1 MYYPMF
7 AFPLLATSR
16 CLALTGLL
24 ASAAACGK
32 AEKPKAISPAEVKN
46 PVKESDLTTVTITAD
61 AEKRLGI
68 KTVAIKIDNVQAT
81 REVGG
86 EIQAVPGQ
94 AVTIVAPVQGT
105 LRGGAGIT
113 AGQRVRQGQT
123 LYSLVPLPA
132 ERDLLTV
139 NQGTAQSRTQL
150 QVAQA
155 RLQRAEELLADR
167 AGSVRARDDAHADVA
182 LAQRALADA
191 RARQGAMNGNTGGGQ
206 ALPIK
211 APLSGV
217 VQRVSVAPGS
227 LVTANTVLLEL
238 AALNKVWVRVPLF
251 VGDLRRLGKK
261 QSVTVRPLNGGAARQ
276 ARAVEAPL
284 LSASAGT
291 GAAGTGTASTGTA
304 DVFYEIDN
312 TDEAVRPGERV
323 AVDVTLGNA
332 ASGATNSA
340 TGAVASTP
348 ALTIPAAALLYD
360 ASGGQWV
367 YVRTKPLQYTRLR
380 VEVQRAVGDQVVISR
395 GVKAGAEVVTD
406 GAAELFGT
414 EFGGSH

>member
-1 MYYPMF
+1 MGSKPF
-7 AFPLLATSR
+7 
-16 CLALTGLL
+16 LTG
-24 ASAAACGK
+24 CGK
-32 AEKPKAISPAEVKN
+32 EEKPKAVSPSEVKN
-46 PVKESDLTTVTITAD
+46 PVKESELTTVTITSE

-68 KTVAIKIDNVQAT
+68 KTVAIKTDNVQAT

-105 LRGGAGIT
+105 LRGGAGLT

-123 LYSLVPLPA
+123 LFQLVPLPA
-132 ERDLLTV
+132 ERDLLTLD
-139 NQGTAQSRTQL
+139 QGATQSRTQL

-155 RLQRAEELLADR
+155 RLSRAEALLADR
-167 AGSVRARDDAHADVA
+167 AGSVRARDDARADVA

-191 RARQGAMNGNTGGGQ
+191 RARQGALNGNTGGGQ
-206 ALPIK
+206 SLPIK

-217 VQRVSVAPGS
+217 VQRMSVTSGS

-251 VGDLRRLGKK
+251 VGDLRRLGAE
-261 QSVTVRPLNGGAARQ
+261 QSVTVRPLNGGTARQ
-276 ARAVEAPL
+276 ARPVQAPTL
-284 LSASAGT
+284 GGTAGT
-291 GAAGTGTASTGTA
+291 ATA

-312 TDEAVRPGERV
+312 ADEAFRPGERV
-323 AVDVTLGNA
+323 AVDVTL
-332 ASGATNSA
+332 SSNSNGA
-340 TGAVASTP
+340 TGATPGTP

-360 ASGGQWV
+360 ATGGQWV
-367 YVRTKPLQYTRLR
+367 YVRTKPLQYTRQR
-380 VEVQRAVGDQVVISR
+380 VEVQRAVGDQIVISR

-414 EFGGSH
+414 EFGGAH

>member
-1 MYYPMF
+1 MPASTLF
-7 AFPLLATSR
+7 VASRFVVLA
-16 CLALTGLL
+16 GLL
-24 ASAAACGK
+24 GLVTACGK
-32 AEKPKAISPAEVKN
+32 EEAAKHASPSEVEN
-46 PVKESDLTTVTITAD
+46 PVKESELTTVTITEQ

-68 KTVAIKIDNVQAT
+68 KTVAIKTDHVQAT

-105 LRGGAGIT
+105 LRGGTGLT

-123 LYSLVPLPA
+123 LYQLVPLPA
-132 ERDLLTV
+132 ERDLLTLD
-139 NQGTAQSRTQL
+139 QGTAQARTQL

-167 AGSVRARDDAHADVA
+167 AGSVRARDDARADVA

-191 RARQGAMNGNTGGGQ
+191 RARQGALNGNTGGGQ

-217 VQRVSVAPGS
+217 VQRVTVAPGS
-227 LVTANTVLLEL
+227 VVTANTVLLEL

-251 VGDLRRLGKK
+251 VGDLRRLSKG
-261 QSVTVRPLNGGAARQ
+261 QFVTVRPLNGGTARP
-276 ARAVEAPL
+276 ARPVEAPTIGGT
-284 LSASAGT
+284 AGT
-291 GAAGTGTASTGTA
+291 ATA

-312 TDEAVRPGERV
+312 TDEAFRPGERV
-323 AVDVTLGNA
+323 AVDVLLG
-332 ASGATNSA
+332 SGNPA
-340 TGAVASTP
+340 TGGAAGTAAPTP

-367 YVRTKPLQYTRLR
+367 YVRTKPQQYTRLR
-380 VEVQRAVGDQVVISR
+380 VEVQRAIGDQIVISR
-395 GVKAGAEVVTD
+395 GVQAGAEVVTD

>member
-1 MYYPMF
+1 MY
-7 AFPLLATSR
+7 FPSFTSLLLAASR

-24 ASAAACGK
+24 AGAAACSK
-32 AEKPKAISPAEVKN
+32 AEKPTAISPSQVEN
-46 PVKESDLTTVTITAD
+46 PVKESELTTVTITAD

-68 KTVAIKIDNVQAT
+68 KTVAIKTDNVQAT

-105 LRGGAGIT
+105 LRGGATLT

-132 ERDLLTV
+132 ERDLLTLD
-139 NQGTAQSRTQL
+139 QGTAQARTQL

-167 AGSVRARDDAHADVA
+167 AGSVRARDDARADVA

-206 ALPIK
+206 ALLIK

-217 VQRVSVAPGS
+217 VQRIAVAPGS
-227 LVTANTVLLEL
+227 LVTASTVLLEL
-238 AALNKVWVRVPLF
+238 ASLNKVWVRVPLF
-251 VGDLRRLGKK
+251 VGDLRRLGKE
-261 QSVTVRPLNGGAARQ
+261 QSVTVRPLNGGADRQ

-284 LSASAGT
+284 LSASGGT
-291 GAAGTGTASTGTA
+291 GTAAASTASTGTA
-304 DVFYEIDN
+304 DVFYELDN
-312 TDEAVRPGERV
+312 TDEAFRPGERV

-332 ASGATNSA
+332 AGGATN
-340 TGAVASTP
+340 GAAGAAASTP

-367 YVRTKPLQYTRLR
+367 YVRTKPLQYTRQR
-380 VEVQRAVGDQVVISR
+380 VEVQRAVGDQIVISR
-395 GVKAGAEVVTD
+395 GVKAGAQVVTD

>member
-1 MYYPMF
+1 MHSSKVALFLP
-7 AFPLLATSR
+7 AVSR
-16 CLALTGLL
+16 CLALAGLL
-24 ASAAACGK
+24 GGAVACGK
-32 AEKPKAISPAEVKN
+32 AEKPKPASPAEIEN
-46 PVKESDLTTVTITAD
+46 PVKESDLTTVTLTAD

-68 KTVAIKIDNVQAT
+68 KTVAIKADNVRAT

-105 LRGGAGIT
+105 LRGGASIT
-113 AGQRVRQGQT
+113 AGRQVSQGQT
-123 LYSLVPLPA
+123 LYQLVPLPP
-132 ERDLLTV
+132 ERDLLTL
-139 NQGTAQSRTQL
+139 NQGTAQARTQL

-167 AGSVRARDDAHADVA
+167 AGSVRARDDARADVA

-191 RARQGAMNGNTGGGQ
+191 RARQGALSGNTNGGQ
-206 ALPIK
+206 ALLIK

-217 VQRVSVAPGS
+217 VQRVNVASGSV
-227 LVTANTVLLEL
+227 VTANTVLLEL

-251 VGDLRRLGKK
+251 VGDLRRLGKE
-261 QSVTVRPLNGGAARQ
+261 QTVTVRPLNGGPARP
-276 ARAVEAPL
+276 ARPVEAPL
-284 LSASAGT
+284 LGATAG
-291 GAAGTGTASTGTA
+291 TGTA
-304 DVFYEIDN
+304 DVFYELDN
-312 TDEAVRPGERV
+312 ADQAFRPGERV
-323 AVDVTLGNA
+323 AVDVALG
-332 ASGATNSA
+332 SGNLAVG
-340 TGAVASTP
+340 GAGQPAPATP

-367 YVRTKPLQYTRLR
+367 YVRTKPLQYTRQR
-380 VEVQRAVGDQVVISR
+380 VEVQRAVGEQVVVLR
-395 GVKAGAEVVTD
+395 GVQAGAEVVTD

>member
-1 MYYPMF
+1 MPVSPFYT
-7 AFPLLATSR
+7 TSR
-16 CLALTGLL
+16 SLALAGLL
-24 ASAAACGK
+24 CLAACGK
-32 AEKPKAISPAEVKN
+32 DEKPKVIVASEVEN

-68 KTVAIKIDNVQAT
+68 KTVAIKTDNVQAT

-105 LRGGAGIT
+105 LRGGAAIT

-132 ERDLLTV
+132 ERDLLTLD
-139 NQGTAQSRTQL
+139 QGTDQARTQL

-155 RLQRAEELLADR
+155 RLSRAEELLADR
-167 AGSVRARDDAHADVA
+167 AGSVRARDDARADVA

-191 RARQGAMNGNTGGGQ
+191 RARQAAANGNAGVGQ
-206 ALPIK
+206 ALLIK

-217 VQRVSVAPGS
+217 VQRVSVATGS
-227 LVTANTVLLEL
+227 LVTANTVLVEL
-238 AALNKVWVRVPLF
+238 ASLDKVWVRVPLF
-251 VGDLRRLGKK
+251 VGDLRRLGTE
-261 QSVTVRPLNGGAARQ
+261 QAVTVRPLNGGAARQ

-284 LSASAGT
+284 LSASASTGTPGT
-291 GAAGTGTASTGTA
+291 GTAGTGTATA
-304 DVFYEIDN
+304 DVFFELDN
-312 TDEAVRPGERV
+312 TDESFRPGERV
-323 AVDVTLGNA
+323 AVDVTLGNGNA
-332 ASGATNSA
+332 A
-340 TGAVASTP
+340 TGGPATTA

-367 YVRTKPLQYTRLR
+367 YVRTKPLQYTRQR
-380 VEVQRAVGDQVVISR
+380 VEVQREVGDQIVISR
-395 GVKAGAEVVTD
+395 GVQAGAEVVTD

>member
-1 MYYPMF
+1 MPV
-7 AFPLLATSR
+7 FPLFVASRAVALA
-16 CLALTGLL
+16 GLL
-24 ASAAACGK
+24 GLVTACVK
-32 AEKPKAISPAEVKN
+32 EEAVKHVSPSEIAN
-46 PVKESDLTTVTITAD
+46 PVKESDLTTVTITEQ
-61 AEKRLGI
+61 AEQRLGI
-68 KTVAIKIDNVQAT
+68 KTVAIKTDNVQAT

-105 LRGGAGIT
+105 LRGGATIT

-123 LYSLVPLPA
+123 LYQLVPLPA
-132 ERDLLTV
+132 ERDLLTLD
-139 NQGTAQSRTQL
+139 QGTDQARTQL

-167 AGSVRARDDAHADVA
+167 AGSVRARDDARADVA

-191 RARQGAMNGNTGGGQ
+191 RARQSALNGRVGGGQ

-217 VQRVSVAPGS
+217 VQRVTVAPGS
-227 LVTANTVLLEL
+227 VVTANTVLVEL
-238 AALNKVWVRVPLF
+238 ASLTKVWVRVPLF
-251 VGDLRRLGKK
+251 VGDLRRLGKE
-261 QSVTVRPLNGGAARQ
+261 QSVTVRPLNGGAPRQ
-276 ARAVEAPL
+276 ARPVEAPTL
-284 LSASAGT
+284 GGTAGT
-291 GAAGTGTASTGTA
+291 ATA

-312 TDEAVRPGERV
+312 SDEAFRPGERV
-323 AVDVTLGNA
+323 AVDVRLGNA
-332 ASGATNSA
+332 AGGATN
-340 TGAVASTP
+340 GAAGAAASTP

-367 YVRTKPLQYTRLR
+367 YVRTKPRQYTRQR
-380 VEVQRAVGDQVVISR
+380 VEVQRAVGDQIVISR

>member
-1 MYYPMF
+1 MHFLPF
-7 AFPLLATSR
+7 TASLLIIVRS
-16 CLALTGLL
+16 LALAGLL
-24 ASAAACGK
+24 GLVTACGK
-32 AEKPKAISPAEVKN
+32 EEKPKAISPAEVEN
-46 PVKESDLTTVTITAD
+46 PVKESDLTTVVITAD

-68 KTVAIKIDNVQAT
+68 KTVAIKTDNVQAT

-105 LRGGAGIT
+105 LRGGASIT

-123 LYSLVPLPA
+123 LYSLVPLPP
-132 ERDLLTV
+132 ERDLLTLD
-139 NQGTAQSRTQL
+139 QGSAQARTQL

-167 AGSVRARDDAHADVA
+167 AGSVRARDDARADVA

-191 RARQGAMNGNTGGGQ
+191 RARQGALNGNTGGGQ

-227 LVTANTVLLEL
+227 VVTANTVLVEL

-251 VGDLRRLGKK
+251 VGDLRRLGKE
-261 QSVTVRPLNGGAARQ
+261 QAVTVRPLNGGAARQ

-291 GAAGTGTASTGTA
+291 GTPGAGAAGTGTA
-304 DVFYEIDN
+304 DVFYELDN
-312 TDEAVRPGERV
+312 TDEAFRPGERV
-323 AVDVTLGNA
+323 AVDVTLS
-332 ASGATNSA
+332 SGNSA
-340 TGAVASTP
+340 TGGTATTA

-367 YVRTKPLQYTRLR
+367 YVRTKPLQYTRQR
-380 VEVQRAVGDQVVISR
+380 VEVQRAVGNQVVVSR
-395 GVKAGAEVVTD
+395 GVQAGAEVVTD

>member
-1 MYYPMF
+1 MY
-7 AFPLLATSR
+7 FPKFTFSLLAASR
-16 CLALTGLL
+16 CLALSGLL
-24 ASAAACGK
+24 GGAVACGK
-32 AEKPKAISPAEVKN
+32 AEKPKAVSPSEVAN

-68 KTVAIKIDNVQAT
+68 KTVAVKTDNVQAT

-105 LRGGAGIT
+105 LRGGAGLT

-123 LYSLVPLPA
+123 LYQLVALPA
-132 ERDLLTV
+132 ERDLLTLD
-139 NQGTAQSRTQL
+139 QGTTQARTQL

-155 RLQRAEELLADR
+155 RLQRAEALLADR
-167 AGSVRARDDAHADVA
+167 AGSVRARDDARADVA

-191 RARQGAMNGNTGGGQ
+191 RARQGALNGNTGGGQ
-206 ALPIK
+206 SLPIK

-217 VQRVSVAPGS
+217 VQRVTVAPGS

-238 AALNKVWVRVPLF
+238 ASLNKVWVRVPLF
-251 VGDLRRLGKK
+251 VGDLRRLGKD
-261 QSVTVRPLNGGAARQ
+261 QAVTVRPLNGGAARQ
-276 ARAVEAPL
+276 ARPVEAPTIGGT
-284 LSASAGT
+284 AGT
-291 GAAGTGTASTGTA
+291 ATA

-312 TDEAVRPGERV
+312 TDEAFRPGERV

-332 ASGATNSA
+332 ASGATNGM
-340 TGAVASTP
+340 TGAATSTA
-348 ALTIPAAALLYD
+348 ALTVPTAALLYD

-367 YVRTKPLQYTRLR
+367 YVRTKPLQYVRQR

>member
-1 MYYPMF
+1 MY
-7 AFPLLATSR
+7 FPPFTSSLLIAAR
-16 CLALTGLL
+16 CLALTSLL
-24 ASAAACGK
+24 GGVVACGN
-32 AEKPKAISPAEVKN
+32 AEKPKAVSPAEVEN
-46 PVKESDLTTVTITAD
+46 PVKESDLTTVVITAD

-68 KTVAIKIDNVQAT
+68 KTVAITTDNVQAT

-105 LRGGAGIT
+105 LRGGASLT

-123 LYSLVPLPA
+123 LYSLVPLPP
-132 ERDLLTV
+132 ERDLLTLD
-139 NQGTAQSRTQL
+139 QGITQARTQL

-167 AGSVRARDDAHADVA
+167 AGSVRARDDARADVA

-191 RARQGAMNGNTGGGQ
+191 RARQGAMNGNTNGGQ

-227 LVTANTVLLEL
+227 VVTANTVLVEL

-251 VGDLRRLGKK
+251 VGDLHRVGKD
-261 QSVTVRPLNGGAARQ
+261 QSVTVRPLNGGATRQ
-276 ARAVEAPL
+276 ARAVEAHL

-291 GAAGTGTASTGTA
+291 GTPGAGAA
-304 DVFYEIDN
+304 DVFYELDN
-312 TDEAVRPGERV
+312 TDEAFRPGERV
-323 AVDVTLGNA
+323 AVDVTLS
-332 ASGATNSA
+332 SGNSA
-340 TGAVASTP
+340 TGGTATTA

-367 YVRTKPLQYTRLR
+367 YVRTKPLQYTRQR
-380 VEVQRAVGDQVVISR
+380 VEVQRAVGNQVVVSR
-395 GVKAGAEVVTD
+395 GVQAGAEVVTD

>member
-1 MYYPMF
+1 MF
-7 AFPLLATSR
+7 APTVFVVSSRIALL
-16 CLALTGLL
+16 GLL
-24 ASAAACGK
+24 GCAACGK
-32 AEKPKAISPAEVKN
+32 GEKPKAISPSEVKN
-46 PVKESDLTTVTITAD
+46 PVKESELTTVVITPE

-68 KTVAIKIDNVQAT
+68 RTAVITSDNVRAT

-105 LRGGAGIT
+105 LRGGASLT

-123 LYSLVPLPA
+123 LYSLVPLPP
-132 ERDLLTV
+132 ERDLLTL
-139 NQGTAQSRTQL
+139 NQGTAQARTQL

-155 RLQRAEELLADR
+155 RLSRAEDLLADR
-167 AGSVRARDDAHADVA
+167 AGSVRARDDARADVA

-191 RARQGAMNGNTGGGQ
+191 RARQGAMSGSTGGGQ

-217 VQRVSVAPGS
+217 VQRVTVAPGS
-227 LVTANTVLLEL
+227 LVTTNTVLLEL

-251 VGDLRRLGKK
+251 VGDLRRLSAG
-261 QSVTVRPLNGGAARQ
+261 QTVTVRPLNGGGARQ
-276 ARAVEAPL
+276 ARPVEAPTIGGT
-284 LSASAGT
+284 AGT
-291 GAAGTGTASTGTA
+291 ATA

-312 TDEAVRPGERV
+312 TDEAFRPGERV
-323 AVDVTLGNA
+323 VVDVALGTANA
-332 ASGATNSA
+332 TPGSAGATAA
-340 TGAVASTP
+340 TTR

-367 YVRTKPLQYTRLR
+367 YVRTKPLQYTRQR
-380 VEVQRAVGDQVVISR
+380 VEVQRTVGDQVVISR
-395 GVKAGAEVVTD
+395 GVPAGAEVVTD

>member
-1 MYYPMF
+1 MTPSNPSLLRLL
-7 AFPLLATSR
+7 PLA
-16 CLALTGLL
+16 ALLGL
-24 ASAAACGK
+24 AACGQE
-32 AEKPKAISPAEVKN
+32 EKPKHASPSEVSN
-46 PVKESDLTTVTITAD
+46 PVKESDLTTVTITPE

-68 KTVAIKIDNVQAT
+68 KTVAIKTDNIKAT

-105 LRGGAGIT
+105 LRGGANIT

-123 LYSLVPLPA
+123 LYQLVPLPA
-132 ERDLLTV
+132 ERDLLTL
-139 NQGTAQSRTQL
+139 NQGTAQARTQL

-155 RLQRAEELLADR
+155 RLSRAEELLADR
-167 AGSVRARDDAHADVA
+167 AGSVRARDDARADVA

-191 RARQGAMNGNTGGGQ
+191 RARQGAMSGNPGGGQ
-206 ALPIK
+206 SLPIK

-227 LVTANTVLLEL
+227 VVTANTVLVEL

-251 VGDLRRLGKK
+251 VGDLRRVGND
-261 QSVTVRPLNGGAARQ
+261 QTVTVRPLNGGPARQ
-276 ARAVEAPL
+276 ARPVEAPL
-284 LSASAGT
+284 LSATAGPAGT
-291 GAAGTGTASTGTA
+291 APAGTGTA
-304 DVFYEIDN
+304 DVFYELDN
-312 TDEAVRPGERV
+312 TDEAFRPGERV
-323 AVDVTLGNA
+323 AVDVQLGNA
-332 ASGATNSA
+332 ASGATNGA
-340 TGAVASTP
+340 TGTAANTP

-367 YVRTKPLQYTRLR
+367 YVRTKPQQYTRQR

>member
-1 MYYPMF
+1 MPIHSVI
-7 AFPLLATSR
+7 PLVRLLPLA
-16 CLALTGLL
+16 GLL
-24 ASAAACGK
+24 SLAACGK
-32 AEKPKAISPAEVKN
+32 DEKPKAISPAEVEN
-46 PVKESDLTTVTITAD
+46 PVKESELTTVTITAD

-68 KTVAIKIDNVQAT
+68 KTVVIKTDNVQAT

-113 AGQRVRQGQT
+113 AGQRVREGQM

-132 ERDLLTV
+132 ERDLLTL
-139 NQGTAQSRTQL
+139 NQGTAQARTQL

-155 RLQRAEELLADR
+155 RLGRAEELLADR
-167 AGSVRARDDAHADVA
+167 AGSVRARDDARDDVA
-182 LAQRALADA
+182 LAQRGLADA
-191 RARQGAMNGNTGGGQ
+191 RARQGAANGNTGGGQ

-217 VQRVSVAPGS
+217 VQRVTVTSGSV
-227 LVTANTVLLEL
+227 VTANTVLVEL

-251 VGDLRRLGKK
+251 VGDLRRLG
-261 QSVTVRPLNGGAARQ
+261 QDQAVTVRPLDGGTSRQ
-276 ARAVEAPL
+276 GRPVEAPL
-284 LSASAGT
+284 LGATAG
-291 GAAGTGTASTGTA
+291 TGTA
-304 DVFYEIDN
+304 DVFFEIDN
-312 TDEAVRPGERV
+312 ADEAFRPGERV
-323 AVDVTLGNA
+323 AVDVTLTNA
-332 ASGATNSA
+332 AGGTGSA
-340 TGAVASTP
+340 AGTP

-360 ASGGQWV
+360 ATGGQWV

-380 VEVQRAVGDQVVISR
+380 VEVQRAVGDQIVISR

>member
-1 MYYPMF
+1 MHHHNKLLTRL
-7 AFPLLATSR
+7 FPLV
-16 CLALTGLL
+16 GLL
-24 ASAAACGK
+24 SLAACGK
-32 AEKPKAISPAEVKN
+32 DEKPKAISPAEVEN
-46 PVKESDLTTVTITAD
+46 PVKESELTTVTITAD

-68 KTVAIKIDNVQAT
+68 KTVVVKTDNVQAT

-105 LRGGAGIT
+105 LRGGAGLT
-113 AGQRVRQGQT
+113 AGQRVREGQT

-132 ERDLLTV
+132 ERDLLTL
-139 NQGTAQSRTQL
+139 NQGTAQARTQL

-155 RLQRAEELLADR
+155 RLGRAEELLADR
-167 AGSVRARDDAHADVA
+167 AGSVRARDDARADVA

-191 RARQGAMNGNTGGGQ
+191 RARQGAANGNTGGGQ

-217 VQRVSVAPGS
+217 VQRVTVTSGSV
-227 LVTANTVLLEL
+227 VTANTVLVEL

-251 VGDLRRLGKK
+251 VGDLRRLG
-261 QSVTVRPLNGGAARQ
+261 QGQAVTVRPLDGGASRQ
-276 ARAVEAPL
+276 GRPVEAPL
-284 LSASAGT
+284 LGATAG
-291 GAAGTGTASTGTA
+291 TGTA
-304 DVFYEIDN
+304 DVFFEIDN
-312 TDEAVRPGERV
+312 ADEAFRPGERV
-323 AVDVTLGNA
+323 AVDVTLTGAAGGTGNA
-332 ASGATNSA
+332 AGTA
-340 TGAVASTP
+340 

-360 ASGGQWV
+360 ATGGQWV
-367 YVRTKPLQYTRLR
+367 YVRTAPRQYTRQR
-380 VEVQRAVGDQVVISR
+380 VEVQRAVGDQIVISR

>member
-1 MYYPMF
+1 M
-7 AFPLLATSR
+7 ALL
-16 CLALTGLL
+16 GL
-24 ASAAACGK
+24 AACGK
-32 AEKPKAISPAEVKN
+32 DEKSKAVSPSEVAN
-46 PVKESDLTTVTITAD
+46 PVKESELTTVTITAD

-68 KTVAIKIDNVQAT
+68 KTVTIKTDNVQAT

-105 LRGGAGIT
+105 LRGGADIT

-132 ERDLLTV
+132 ERDLLTL
-139 NQGTAQSRTQL
+139 NQSTAQARTQL

-155 RLQRAEELLADR
+155 RLSRAEALLADR
-167 AGSVRARDDAHADVA
+167 AGSVRARDDARADVA
-182 LAQRALADA
+182 LAQQNLADA
-191 RARQGAMNGNTGGGQ
+191 RARQGAANGNTGGGQ
-206 ALPIK
+206 ALAIK

-217 VQRVSVAPGS
+217 VQRVTVTSGS
-227 LVTANTVLLEL
+227 MVTANTVLVEL

-251 VGDLRRLGKK
+251 VGDLRRLGKG
-261 QSVTVRPLNGGAARQ
+261 QAVTVRPLDGGKARQ
-276 ARAVEAPL
+276 GRPVEAPL
-284 LSASAGT
+284 LGATAG
-291 GAAGTGTASTGTA
+291 TGTA

-312 TDEAVRPGERV
+312 SDEAFRPGERV
-323 AVDVTLGNA
+323 AVDVTLGNNNLA
-332 ASGATNSA
+332 TAGAGT
-340 TGAVASTP
+340 TD

-360 ASGGQWV
+360 ATGGQWV
-367 YVRTKPLQYTRLR
+367 YVRTKPLQYTRQR
-380 VEVQRAVGDQVVISR
+380 VEVQRAVGEQIVISR

>member
-1 MYYPMF
+1 MPVPTLFF
-7 AFPLLATSR
+7 ASRYVALA
-16 CLALTGLL
+16 GLL
-24 ASAAACGK
+24 GLFTACGK
-32 AEKPKAISPAEVKN
+32 AEKSTHKSPSEVKN
-46 PVKESDLTTVTITAD
+46 PVKESDLTTVTITPQ

-68 KTVAIKIDNVQAT
+68 KTVAIKTDNVRAT

-105 LRGGAGIT
+105 LRGGASVT

-123 LYSLVPLPA
+123 LYQLVPLPA
-132 ERDLLTV
+132 ERDLLTL

-150 QVAQA
+150 DVAQA
-155 RLQRAEELLADR
+155 RLRRAEELLADR
-167 AGSVRARDDAHADVA
+167 AGSVRARDDARADVA

-191 RARQGAMNGNTGGGQ
+191 RARQGAINGHTGGGQ

-217 VQRVSVAPGS
+217 VQRVAVADGS
-227 LVTANTVLLEL
+227 LVTANTVLVEL

-251 VGDLRRLGKK
+251 VGDLRRLNAN
-261 QSVTVRPLNGGAARQ
+261 QPVTVRPLNGGAPRQ
-276 ARAVEAPL
+276 ARPVEAPTL
-284 LSASAGT
+284 GGTAGT
-291 GAAGTGTASTGTA
+291 ATA
-304 DVFYEIDN
+304 DVFYEIENADQRF
-312 TDEAVRPGERV
+312 RPGERV
-323 AVDVTLGNA
+323 AVDVTLSN
-332 ASGATNSA
+332 ASGGTV
-340 TGAVASTP
+340 GAAASTP

-367 YVRTKPLQYTRLR
+367 YVRTAPQQYTRQR
-380 VEVQRAVGDQVVISR
+380 VEVQRTLGDQVVISR
-395 GVKAGAEVVTD
+395 GVKAGAAVVTD

-414 EFGGSH
+414 EFGGGH

>member
-1 MYYPMF
+1 MYLPKF
-7 AFPLLATSR
+7 ASTLLGASR

-24 ASAAACGK
+24 VTAACGK
-32 AEKPKAISPAEVKN
+32 AEKPKAVSPSEVEN
-46 PVKESDLTTVTITAD
+46 PVKESDLTTITITAD

-68 KTVAIKIDNVQAT
+68 KTVAIKTDNVQAT

-105 LRGGAGIT
+105 LRGGAGLT

-123 LYSLVPLPA
+123 LYSLVPLPP
-132 ERDLLTV
+132 ERDLLTLD
-139 NQGTAQSRTQL
+139 QGTAQARTQL

-155 RLQRAEELLADR
+155 RLNRAEELLADR
-167 AGSVRARDDAHADVA
+167 AGSVRARDDARADVA

-191 RARQGAMNGNTGGGQ
+191 RARQGAMSGNPGGGQ
-206 ALPIK
+206 SLPIK
-211 APLSGV
+211 APLGGV
-217 VQRVSVAPGS
+217 VQRVTVAPGS
-227 LVTANTVLLEL
+227 VVTANTVLLEV

-251 VGDLRRLGKK
+251 VGDLRRLGKD
-261 QSVTVRPLNGGAARQ
+261 QAVTVRPLNGGAARP

-291 GAAGTGTASTGTA
+291 GTPGAGTTSTGTA
-304 DVFYEIDN
+304 DVFYELDN
-312 TDEAVRPGERV
+312 ADEAFRPGERV
-323 AVDVTLGNA
+323 AVDVTLGNV
-332 ASGATNSA
+332 ASGATNGA
-340 TGAVASTP
+340 TGTA

-367 YVRTKPLQYTRLR
+367 YVRTKPLQYTRQR

>member
-1 MYYPMF
+1 MSASNVFVVSRRF
-7 AFPLLATSR
+7 ALLS
-16 CLALTGLL
+16 LL
-24 ASAAACGK
+24 SCVACGK
-32 AEKPKAISPAEVKN
+32 AEKPKAVSPSEVKN
-46 PVKESDLTTVTITAD
+46 PVKESQLTTVAITAE

-68 KTVAIKIDNVQAT
+68 RTAVIKADNVQAT

-123 LYSLVPLPA
+123 LYSLVPLPP
-132 ERDLLTV
+132 ERDLLTLD
-139 NQGTAQSRTQL
+139 QGTAQARTQL

-155 RLQRAEELLADR
+155 RLARAEDLLADR
-167 AGSVRARDDAHADVA
+167 AGSVRARDDARADVA

-191 RARQGAMNGNTGGGQ
+191 RARQGAMSGNTGGGQ

-217 VQRVSVAPGS
+217 VQRVTVAPGS
-227 LVTANTVLLEL
+227 VVTTNTVLLEL

-251 VGDLRRLGKK
+251 VGDLRRLSPG
-261 QSVTVRPLNGGAARQ
+261 QTVTVRPLNGGAARP
-276 ARAVEAPL
+276 AKPVDAPTIGGT
-284 LSASAGT
+284 AGT
-291 GAAGTGTASTGTA
+291 ATA

-312 TDEAVRPGERV
+312 ADEAFRPGERV
-323 AVDVTLGNA
+323 AVDVALGSGDSA
-332 ASGATNSA
+332 AGGPGATSA
-340 TGAVASTP
+340 TTR

-367 YVRTKPLQYTRLR
+367 YVHTAPQQYTRHR
-380 VEVQRAVGDQVVISR
+380 VEVQRTVGDQVVISR

>member
-1 MYYPMF
+1 MSIPSLI
-7 AFPLLATSR
+7 PLSR
-16 CLALTGLL
+16 LL
-24 ASAAACGK
+24 PLVGILSLAACGK
-32 AEKPKAISPAEVKN
+32 EEKPKAIVASEVEN
-46 PVKESDLTTVTITAD
+46 PVKESELTTVTITAD

-68 KTVAIKIDNVQAT
+68 KTVAIKTDNVQAT

-86 EIQAVPGQ
+86 EIQAVPGR

-105 LRGGAGIT
+105 LRGGASIT

-132 ERDLLTV
+132 ERDLLTL
-139 NQGTAQSRTQL
+139 NQGTAQARTQL

-155 RLQRAEELLADR
+155 RLSRAEALLADR
-167 AGSVRARDDAHADVA
+167 AGSVRARDDARADVA
-182 LAQRALADA
+182 LAQRGLADA
-191 RARQGAMNGNTGGGQ
+191 RARQASANGNAGVGQ

-217 VQRVSVAPGS
+217 VQRVTVTDGSVVTPNMV
-227 LVTANTVLLEL
+227 LVEL

-251 VGDLRRLGKK
+251 VGDLRRLGKG
-261 QSVTVRPLNGGAARQ
+261 QAVTVRPLDGGAPRQ
-276 ARAVEAPL
+276 GRPVEAPL
-284 LSASAGT
+284 LGATAG
-291 GAAGTGTASTGTA
+291 TGTA

-312 TDEAVRPGERV
+312 ADEAFRPGERV
-323 AVDVTLGNA
+323 AVDVTLGGNNLATAGA
-332 ASGATNSA
+332 AT
-340 TGAVASTP
+340 TE

-360 ASGGQWV
+360 ATGGQWV
-367 YVRTKPLQYTRLR
+367 YVRTAPRQYTRQR
-380 VEVQRAVGDQVVISR
+380 VEVQRAVGDQIVISR

>member
-1 MYYPMF
+1 MLVSN
-7 AFPLLATSR
+7 LLVASR
-16 CLALTGLL
+16 CLALVGLL
-24 ASAAACGK
+24 SGAACCGK
-32 AEKPKAISPAEVKN
+32 AEKPKAISAAEVGN
-46 PVKESDLTTVTITAD
+46 PVKESDLTTVTITPE

-68 KTVAIKIDNVQAT
+68 KTVAIKTDNVRAT

-94 AVTIVAPVQGT
+94 AITIVAPVQGT

-123 LYSLVPLPA
+123 LYQLVPLPA
-132 ERDLLTV
+132 ERDLLTLD
-139 NQGTAQSRTQL
+139 QGMAQSRTQL

-155 RLQRAEELLADR
+155 RLRRAEELLADR
-167 AGSVRARDDAHADVA
+167 AGSVRARDDARADVA

-191 RARQGAMNGNTGGGQ
+191 RARQGALNGNTGGGQ

-217 VQRVSVAPGS
+217 VQRVTVAPGS
-227 LVTANTVLLEL
+227 LVTANTVLVEL

-251 VGDLRRLGKK
+251 VGDLRRLSK
-261 QSVTVRPLNGGAARQ
+261 QAVTVRPLNGGASRQ
-276 ARAVEAPL
+276 GQPVEAPL
-284 LSASAGT
+284 LGATAG
-291 GAAGTGTASTGTA
+291 TGTA

-312 TDEAVRPGERV
+312 ADEAFRPGERV
-323 AVDVTLGNA
+323 AVDVALGNA
-332 ASGATNSA
+332 APGATNGA
-340 TGAVASTP
+340 TGAPTSTA
-348 ALTIPAAALLYD
+348 ALTVPAAALLYD
-360 ASGGQWV
+360 ATGGQWV
-367 YVRTKPLQYTRLR
+367 YVRTAPRQYTRQR
-380 VEVQRAVGDQVVISR
+380 VEVQRAVGDQIVISR

>member
-1 MYYPMF
+1 MHPPKF
-7 AFPLLATSR
+7 IATLLAASR
-16 CLALTGLL
+16 PLSLVGLL
-24 ASAAACGK
+24 GLAACGK
-32 AEKPKAISPAEVKN
+32 EEKPKAISPAEVEN
-46 PVKESDLTTVTITAD
+46 PVKESELTTVTITAD

-68 KTVAIKIDNVQAT
+68 KTVAIKTDNVQAT

-132 ERDLLTV
+132 ERDLLTLD
-139 NQGTAQSRTQL
+139 QGTAQSRTQL

-155 RLQRAEELLADR
+155 RLSRAEELLADR
-167 AGSVRARDDAHADVA
+167 AGSVRARDDARADVA

-191 RARQGAMNGNTGGGQ
+191 RARQGALNGNTGGGQ

-217 VQRVSVAPGS
+217 VQRVTVAPGS
-227 LVTANTVLLEL
+227 VVTANTVLVEL

-251 VGDLRRLGKK
+251 VGDLRRLGKD
-261 QSVTVRPLNGGAARQ
+261 QAVTVRPLNGGASRQ
-276 ARAVEAPL
+276 GRPVEAPL
-284 LSASAGT
+284 LGATAG
-291 GAAGTGTASTGTA
+291 TGTA
-304 DVFYEIDN
+304 DVFFEIDN
-312 TDEAVRPGERV
+312 ADEAFRPGERV

-332 ASGATNSA
+332 ASGATNGA
-340 TGAVASTP
+340 TGAAASTP

-380 VEVQRAVGDQVVISR
+380 VEVQRAVGDQIVISR